1 LARELEAWDDEGVVL
16 GILEVGRDFCR
27 TCGGQ
32 PLSQLV
38 KTNLRKFPTPCNR
51 KKKTNHRGITLLYQ
65 PSATVR
71 KFFLKKN
78 QFFMEVGVVK
88 VGKKMWEECRRS
100 EKWCNAENAVAGDGG
115 WWLAVA
121 VSGGGERLDVP

>member
-1 LARELEAWDDEGVVL
+1 
-16 GILEVGRDFCR
+16 
-27 TCGGQ
+27 
-32 PLSQLV
+32 
-38 KTNLRKFPTPCNR
+38 
-51 KKKTNHRGITLLYQ
+51 
-65 PSATVR
+65 
-71 KFFLKKN
+71 
-78 QFFMEVGVVK
+78 MEVGVVK